1 MEIPDRILIVGLGT
15 SGVAA
20 ARFLSRLGKTIGL
33 ADEKSENELGA
44 ALATIAVIIKQEFL
58 LVIAGGIFVL
68 ETLSVIIQ
76 VYSFKLRGK
85 RVFRMAPI
93 HHHFELKGWN
103 EEKIVVRFWI
113 ISVIL
118 ALIAMSTLKL
128 R

>member
-1 MEIPDRILIVGLGT
+1 M
-15 SGVAA
+15 
-20 ARFLSRLGKTIGL
+20 
-33 ADEKSENELGA
+33 LGA
-44 ALATIAVIIKQEFL
+44 GIGFLWYNTYPAELFMGDTGSLSLGASLATIAVIIKQEIL

-85 RVFRMAPI
+85 RVFKMAPI

-103 EEKIVVRFWI
+103 EGKIVVRFWI
-113 ISVIL
+113 ISMILGLL
-118 ALIAMSTLKL
+118 ALSTLKL